1 MTNQRVKIGFKA
13 FKDAELLQKTEHI
26 LQSMTGNA
34 NFATPSPTLIIV
46 KAAYDKYSL
55 ALGKVVDGTKQDTI
69 LKNQARADLEDL
81 LQSLGLYVQ
90 VTSNGD
96 EAIMSSSGFD
106 LGKIPAPV
114 GILPKP
120 DAFTVETNVS
130 KGCIDLSLNAIPGAR
145 SYQYEYTEV
154 PATATSIWRVVSSTV
169 TFVTITGLTSAKEYS
184 FRVTGVGSDP
194 TRVYSDEI
202 EKVAP

>member
-1 MTNQRVKIGFKA
+1 MNTPRVRVSFKSY
-13 FKDAELLQKTEHI
+13 KDAELFQKTEHI
-26 LQSMTGNA
+26 LQNMTGNA
-34 NFATPSPTLIIV
+34 NFATPSPTLIAV
-46 KAAYDKYSL
+46 KAANDKYSL

-69 LKNQARADLEDL
+69 LKNQARADLEALLHDL
-81 LQSLGLYVQ
+81 GMYVQ
-90 VTSNGD
+90 LNSNGD
-96 EAIMSSSGFD
+96 DAIMSSSGFD
-106 LGKIPAPV
+106 LSKTPEPI

-120 DAFTVETNVS
+120 DGFTVEINQS
-130 KGCIDLSLNAIPGAR
+130 KGCMDLSLNAIPGAR

-154 PATATSIWRVVSSTV
+154 PVIATSIWRVVSSTV